1 MVPLAVHKKKH
12 HPAKRHKHVSLSF
25 PEIKWF
31 RIAAINTVALLM
43 YHRWKWHSIIVVCA
57 FLKEIFY
64 CNKFCFV
71 AMHGIVDDGDTR
83 LWGGLHFHK
92 NWLSS
97 HCDNP
102 PPLWLAK
109 LALFTP
115 GGHGGLAK
123 RPSDKLK
130 CLFQHFSSEK
140 ETNPDK
146 LCVFNTNLLTI
157 SLFKAQTFPT
167 SHQNLLS
174 ENDLF

>member
-1 MVPLAVHKKKH
+1 
-12 HPAKRHKHVSLSF
+12 
-25 PEIKWF
+25 
-31 RIAAINTVALLM
+31 M
-43 YHRWKWHSIIVVCA
+43 YHRWKWHSIMVVCA
-57 FLKEIFY
+57 FVKEILY

-130 CLFQHFSSEK
+130 CLFQHFSWEK

-146 LCVFNTNLLTI
+146 RCGFNSNIHQPVQCSRLKLFPRLTKICSVKMICSKMVAAVQIIRRPPAII
-157 SLFKAQTFPT
+157 SHLVK
-167 SHQNLLS
+167 
-174 ENDLF
+174 

>member
-1 MVPLAVHKKKH
+1 
-12 HPAKRHKHVSLSF
+12 
-25 PEIKWF
+25 
-31 RIAAINTVALLM
+31 
-43 YHRWKWHSIIVVCA
+43 
-57 FLKEIFY
+57 
-64 CNKFCFV
+64 
-71 AMHGIVDDGDTR
+71 MHGIVDDGDTR

-123 RPSDKLK
+123 HLSDKLK
-130 CLFQHFSSEK
+130 CLFEHFSWEK

-146 LCVFNTNLLTI
+146 RCGFNSNI
-157 SLFKAQTFPT
+157 HQPVHQSN
-167 SHQNLLS
+167 QNLFWHVLEQCHS
-174 ENDLF
+174 IICLYHRNILDVLRKIQLHGLDGQTILDHFVDPIHHILHESDLAQNS